1 MLKGVVLVNFFS
13 DNSLKNERANDNPA
27 EYCWATPLLV
37 VADGPR
43 TPLYWRGLVTT
54 LLFMSAR
61 WLRGVR
67 AGRARL
73 ACNIFASPHYHH
85 TPRSFT
91 YPFPYFPR
99 DRYGNY
105 LWAGKKTLTSHSSAG
120 LSSINSIP
128 SKKNSWN
135 LQLLFY
141 TIVFILHQQKGL
153 QNHNLKSPAKISC
166 ENAKRKISKNDGFV
180 QRFLNK
186 VEN

>member
-1 MLKGVVLVNFFS
+1 MNRNYDIITSK
-13 DNSLKNERANDNPA
+13 
-27 EYCWATPLLV
+27 
-37 VADGPR
+37 
-43 TPLYWRGLVTT
+43 
-54 LLFMSAR
+54 
-61 WLRGVR
+61 
-67 AGRARL
+67 
-73 ACNIFASPHYHH
+73 ACIWWYIKVGFI
-85 TPRSFT
+85 TRSFT

-128 SKKNSWN
+128 SKKNSWK

-186 VEN
+186 VEKEWQ

>member
-1 MLKGVVLVNFFS
+1 MPGRPTSSHMVLKVLS
-13 DNSLKNERANDNPA
+13 IRS
-27 EYCWATPLLV
+27 
-37 VADGPR
+37 G
-43 TPLYWRGLVTT
+43 RGLTT
-54 LLFMSAR
+54 NDLC
-61 WLRGVR
+61 VYTTI
-67 AGRARL
+67 RL
-73 ACNIFASPHYHH
+73 ILISGFVMVGHVWRSKSSNWTCCRSVSCRKFASESPNIC
-85 TPRSFT
+85 RSFT

-128 SKKNSWN
+128 SKKNSWK

-186 VEN
+186 VEKEWQ